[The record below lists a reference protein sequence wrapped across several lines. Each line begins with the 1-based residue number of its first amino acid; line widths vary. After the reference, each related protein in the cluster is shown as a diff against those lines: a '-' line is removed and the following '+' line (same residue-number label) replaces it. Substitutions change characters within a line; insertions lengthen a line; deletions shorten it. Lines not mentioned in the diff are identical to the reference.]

1 MNIKTWLFAG
11 ISIVASAAHGEP
23 VETEL
28 RKLLADYDGFSANF
42 AQQVKDTEDNVL
54 MKAEGELVFK
64 QPGQF
69 RWQTYEPQQQLLL
82 SNGESL
88 WWYNPDLEE
97 VSIYDAKQA
106 VATTPFALLVSN
118 RDETWNKFVIDK
130 LESGYLIKPKD
141 ADNSQVQ
148 QLVIKFDGFTL
159 TQMVITDRTQQTT
172 SYTLSN
178 QEFDKAKTRHFTF
191 TIPAD
196 VEVDDQ
202 REQAHN

>member
-1 MNIKTWLFAG
+1 MKIKYGLLVGLSLLSFVSMA
-11 ISIVASAAHGEP
+11 EP

-42 AQQVKDTEDNVL
+42 SQQVKDTENNVL
-54 MKAEGELVFK
+54 MNAEGEMVFK
-64 QPGQF
+64 QPGKF
-69 RWQTYEPQQQLLL
+69 RWQTYEPQQQVLL

-118 RDETWNKFVIDK
+118 RDEVWNKFVINK
-130 LESGYLIKPKD
+130 IESGYVIKPKD
-141 ADNSQVQ
+141 VDNSQVQ
-148 QLVIKFDGFTL
+148 QLVVRFDGFTL
-159 TQMVITDRTQQTT
+159 SQMVITDRTQQTT

-178 QEFDKAKTRHFTF
+178 QEFDKAKTRHFNF

-202 REQAHN
+202 REQANN

>member
-1 MNIKTWLFAG
+1 MNGKNWLIAG
-11 ISIVASAAHGEP
+11 MAIVAFNGLAEP

-42 AQQVKDTEDNVL
+42 AQQVKDTEQNLL

-64 QPGQF
+64 QPGKF
-69 RWQTYEPQQQLLL
+69 RWQTFEPHQQLLL

-118 RDETWNKFVIDK
+118 RDETWNKFEIEKV
-130 LESGYLIKPKD
+130 ESGYVIKPKE

-148 QLVIKFDGFTL
+148 KLVVHFDGFTL
-159 TQMVITDRTQQTT
+159 SQMTITDRTQQTT

-178 QEFDKAKTRHFTF
+178 QNFDKAKTRHFNF
-191 TIPAD
+191 SIPDD

-202 REQAHN
+202 RERANN

>member
-1 MNIKTWLFAG
+1 MKIKNWLIAG
-11 ISIVASAAHGEP
+11 LSLLASNAQAEP

-42 AQQVKDTEDNVL
+42 AQSVKDTEQNIL
-54 MKAEGELVFK
+54 MTAEGELVFK
-64 QPGQF
+64 QPGKF
-69 RWQTYEPQQQLLL
+69 RWQTYEPQQQLLM

-130 LESGYLIKPKD
+130 VESGYVITPKD
-141 ADNSQVQ
+141 IDNSQVQ
-148 QLVIKFDGFTL
+148 KLVIHFDDFTL
-159 TQMVITDRTQQTT
+159 NQMVITDRTQQTT
-172 SYTLSN
+172 SYILSN
-178 QEFDKAKTRHFTF
+178 QEFDKAKSRHFNF
-191 TIPAD
+191 VIPAD

>member
-1 MNIKTWLFAG
+1 MKTWLLVG
-11 ISIVASAAHGEP
+11 LSLITSATQAEP

-42 AQQVKDTEDNVL
+42 AQQVKDTENNLL
-54 MKAEGELVFK
+54 MKAEGEMVFK
-64 QPGQF
+64 QPGKF

-118 RDETWNKFVIDK
+118 RDEVWNKFSINK
-130 LESGYLIKPKD
+130 IESGYVIKPKD

-148 QLVIKFDGFTL
+148 QLVVSFDGFTL
-159 TQMVITDRTQQTT
+159 NQMVITDRTQQTT
-172 SYTLSN
+172 SYLLSN
-178 QEFDKAKTRHFTF
+178 QEFDKAKARHFNF
-191 TIPAD
+191 AIPDD

-202 REQAHN
+202 REQANN